1 MNGMDL
7 SSEMNIYWAEWDA
20 NEIKYGINDKMLRK
34 ADNINSKNPVRLN
47 LSVSVMDFNNE
58 AADTIDGTSMKIDWV
73 KVYRKK

>member
-1 MNGMDL
+1 
-7 SSEMNIYWAEWDA
+7 
-20 NEIKYGINDKMLRK
+20 MLRK